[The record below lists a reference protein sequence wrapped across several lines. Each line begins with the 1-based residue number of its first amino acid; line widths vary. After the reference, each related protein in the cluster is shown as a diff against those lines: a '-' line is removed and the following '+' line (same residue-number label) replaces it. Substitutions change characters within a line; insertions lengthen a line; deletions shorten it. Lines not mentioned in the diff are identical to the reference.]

1 MTEGTGPGRGVGW
14 WRTIIKATIRPTY
27 GDQEPIGTRR
37 PGKLVKRKSKPGPK
51 S

>member
-1 MTEGTGPGRGVGW
+1 MIEGTGPGRGVGW
-14 WRTIIKATIRPTY
+14 WRTIIITSIRATY
-27 GDQEPIGTRR
+27 GDEEPIGAKR